1 MLCVF
6 FLTRYALCAYARVA
20 VYSACAEYAGKK
32 KSPLHRSGLSHTN
45 SRGLVE
51 NIETDVEQQRV
62 CNLPFG
68 RDERLSLH
76 DETVIQAG
84 P

>member
-32 KSPLHRSGLSHTN
+32 KARSIGAGFLTPI
-45 SRGLVE
+45 LV
-51 NIETDVEQQRV
+51 D
-62 CNLPFG
+62 
-68 RDERLSLH
+68 
-76 DETVIQAG
+76 
-84 P
+84 